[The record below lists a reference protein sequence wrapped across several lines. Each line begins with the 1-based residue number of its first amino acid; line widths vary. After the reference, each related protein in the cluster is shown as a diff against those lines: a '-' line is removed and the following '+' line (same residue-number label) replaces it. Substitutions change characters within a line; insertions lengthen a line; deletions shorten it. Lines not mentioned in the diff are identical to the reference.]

1 MSKET
6 NEEAT
11 MAGTLATMF
20 MERVKAR
27 PELVMQYSKDGDGRF
42 RPTTYAEL
50 LEHVATFAAGLLEL
64 GLKRGERIGLIADN
78 RREWLISDLAVI
90 GLGAADVPRGCDAT
104 DQELAYILSW
114 SECAMAIVE

>member
-1 MSKET
+1 MAGRSRLARLGLDKLIHEKSRLMIRIT
-6 NEEAT
+6 SYNVCYTKLLRNEEAT

-50 LEHVATFAAGLLEL
+50 LE
-64 GLKRGERIGLIADN
+64 
-78 RREWLISDLAVI
+78 
-90 GLGAADVPRGCDAT
+90 P
-104 DQELAYILSW
+104 
-114 SECAMAIVE
+114 